1 MGTVARQVAAEAE
14 AGLRPALL
22 RSVAPL
28 RAGLEHVLTLVCV
41 LLMAGLAVLV
51 LAAAIFRSL
60 GSPIAWS
67 DEVASVGLAW
77 VTYYGSCL
85 AALKRGH
92 LGFPSLVAAMPTVP
106 RLLALL
112 VGEVLVLGFLGLVAW
127 YGYQVVVVLQGDTL
141 VSLPWVPVS
150 LTQSVI
156 PVGAALFIL
165 AELLTLP
172 ERIDEALRGLPP
184 GGHEVGEIVP

>member
-1 MGTVARQVAAEAE
+1 MVEKPRPAVLRVAAA
-14 AGLRPALL
+14 
-22 RSVAPL
+22 L
-28 RAGLEHVLTLVCV
+28 RAGLDRVLTVVCV
-41 LLMAGLAVLV
+41 LLMAGLAVVV
-51 LAAAIFRSL
+51 LAAVVFREL
-60 GSPIAWS
+60 DRPLAWS

-85 AALKRGH
+85 AALRRGH
-92 LGFPSLVAAMPTVP
+92 LGFPSLVAALPAAP
-106 RLLALL
+106 RIALL
-112 VGEVLVLGFLGLVAW
+112 LIGEALVLLFLAIVGW

-156 PVGAALFIL
+156 PIGAALFIL

-172 ERIDEALRGLPP
+172 ERIDEALRGVPP
-184 GGHEVGEIVP
+184 GGHEIAPEADP

>member
-1 MGTVARQVAAEAE
+1 MGAER
-14 AGLRPALL
+14 RPALL
-22 RSVAPL
+22 GATALL
-28 RAGLEHVLTLVCV
+28 RAGLEHILAVVCAA
-41 LLMAGLAVLV
+41 LMAGLAVLV
-51 LAAAIFRSL
+51 LAAVIFREL
-60 GSPIAWS
+60 NAPIAWS

-92 LGFPSLVAAMPTVP
+92 LGFPSLVTAMPAGP
-106 RLLALL
+106 RLALL
-112 VGEVLVLGFLGLVAW
+112 LLGEALVLGFLGIVAW
-127 YGYQVVVVLQGDTL
+127 YGYQVIIVLEGDTL
-141 VSLPWVPVS
+141 VSLPWVPVT

-156 PVGAALFIL
+156 PIGATLFIL

-184 GGHEVGEIVP
+184 GGHEVGEEAP

>member
-1 MGTVARQVAAEAE
+1 MGAAARPLTMVEKPRPAVLRVAAA
-14 AGLRPALL
+14 
-22 RSVAPL
+22 L
-28 RAGLEHVLTLVCV
+28 RAGLDRVLTVVCV
-41 LLMAGLAVLV
+41 LLMGGLAVVV
-51 LAAAIFRSL
+51 LAAVVFREL
-60 GSPIAWS
+60 DRPLAWS

-85 AALKRGH
+85 AALRRGH
-92 LGFPSLVAAMPTVP
+92 LGFPSLVAALPVAP
-106 RLLALL
+106 RIALL
-112 VGEVLVLGFLGLVAW
+112 LLGETLVLAFLAIVAW

-156 PVGAALFIL
+156 PIGAALFIL

-172 ERIDEALRGLPP
+172 ERIDEARRGLPP
-184 GGHEVGEIVP
+184 AGHEIAPEADP